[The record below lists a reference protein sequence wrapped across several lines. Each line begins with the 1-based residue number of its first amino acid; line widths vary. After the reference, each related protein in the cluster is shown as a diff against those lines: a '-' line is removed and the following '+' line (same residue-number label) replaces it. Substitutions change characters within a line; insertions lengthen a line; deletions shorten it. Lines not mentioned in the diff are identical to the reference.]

1 MKFGLEVI
9 GDLAE
14 AMRKETEAGERAV
27 QRAIT
32 AAGKGLQSDW
42 RRQVEGAGLGSRL
55 ARTIRSEAYPKG
67 KNSLNAASLVWT
79 RAPVIID
86 AFERGALIRSQ
97 NGFFLA
103 IPTEAAGARGL
114 GNKRVTPGGWEQ
126 RTGMRLRFVYRQG
139 RPSML
144 VADDARLTTR
154 GRATLNRR
162 RARADG
168 TRTGSMTV
176 PIFILVPQVRLA
188 KRLDLARDAERW
200 AGRLPQMITSN
211 WPD

>member
-1 MKFGLEVI
+1 MKFGVEII
-9 GDLAE
+9 GDILE
-14 AMRKETEAGERAV
+14 DMRKETEAGERAV

-32 AAGKGLQSDW
+32 AAGKGLQRDW
-42 RRQVEGAGLGSRL
+42 RNQVEGAGLGSRL

-67 KNSLNAASLVWT
+67 RNSINAAALVWT
-79 RAPVIID
+79 RAPSIVE
-86 AFERGALIRSQ
+86 AFDQGALIRSKD
-97 NGFFLA
+97 GFYLA

-114 GNKRVTPGGWEQ
+114 GNKRITPGHWEQ
-126 RTGMRLRFVYRQG
+126 RTGMRLRFVYRA
-139 RPSML
+139 RASLL
-144 VADDARLTTR
+144 VADDARLNTR
-154 GRATLNRR
+154 GLATLNRR
-162 RARADG
+162 RARKDG

-211 WPD
+211 WPE

>member
-1 MKFGLEVI
+1 MKFGVEII
-9 GDLAE
+9 GDILE
-14 AMRKETEAGERAV
+14 DMRKETEAGERAV

-32 AAGKGLQSDW
+32 AAGKGLQRDW
-42 RRQVEGAGLGSRL
+42 RNQVEGAGLGTRL

-67 KNSLNAASLVWT
+67 RNSINAAALVWT
-79 RAPVIID
+79 RAPSIVE
-86 AFERGALIRSQ
+86 AFDQGALIRSKD
-97 NGFFLA
+97 GFYLA

-114 GNKRVTPGGWEQ
+114 GNKRITPGGWEQ
-126 RTGMRLRFVYRQG
+126 RTGMRLRFVYRA
-139 RPSML
+139 RASLL
-144 VADDARLTTR
+144 VADDARLNTR
-154 GRATLNRR
+154 GLATLNRR
-162 RARADG
+162 RARKDG

-211 WPD
+211 WPE